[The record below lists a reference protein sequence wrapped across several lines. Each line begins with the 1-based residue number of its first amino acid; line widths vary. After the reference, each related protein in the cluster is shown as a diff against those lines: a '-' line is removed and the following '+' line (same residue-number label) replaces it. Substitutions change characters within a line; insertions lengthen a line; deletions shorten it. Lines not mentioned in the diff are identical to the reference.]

1 MNTKWKVALAALVV
15 GLGLSRAQAA
25 NPVEATITVTPV
37 ATLDLAISPT
47 TYAYG
52 SLDVNT
58 SSVSATALTLT
69 NNSQVSVSVNKVINA
84 ESSPAGWTA
93 GAAAGANTYTLHV
106 ATAAAR
112 PDTNN
117 FGANHLFGAQANS
130 TALRGEG
137 GGTPVL
143 ANAETAELWFKLTMP
158 TTVTTQASRTIGL
171 QFTAVA
177 Q

>member
-1 MNTKWKVALAALVV
+1 MNTKWKVALAAAVV
-15 GLGLSRAQAA
+15 AIGLSRAQAA

-47 TYAYG
+47 TYAFG

-58 SSVSATALTLT
+58 SSVTATALTLT
-69 NNSQVSVSVNKVINA
+69 NNSQVNVSVNKVIHA
-84 ESSPAGWTA
+84 QSSPAGWTA
-93 GAAAGANTYTLHV
+93 GTSATNDTYVLYV

-112 PDTNN
+112 PADGA
-117 FGANHLFGAQANS
+117 FGADHLLGAQNNS

-143 ANAETAELWFKLTMP
+143 ANAATADLWFRLVMP
-158 TTVTTQASRTIGL
+158 TGVTDTTPREIGL
-171 QFTAVA
+171 RFTAVA

>member
-1 MNTKWKVALAALVV
+1 MNKKWKVALAAMVV

-93 GAAAGANTYTLHV
+93 GAAADTYVLHV
-106 ATAAAR
+106 ATATAR
-112 PDTNN
+112 PDTSA